1 MRLEITPLCSS
12 FNDCRWSPTRE
23 IWPEQD
29 HSFKIFICHWYQVYL
44 LSLKHVHQ
52 DHPGLRDT
60 ERDLLWLLL
69 DLPSASSWQ
78 SADFQSKVWHP
89 NIKDLGIL
97 QQQTLFIYLAIV
109 WDLIEHICQVLWA
122 FSRGFHV
129 ACPHAFNEF
138 SGLIKWCLYVP
149 IGRYWMTELE
159 SCFVNL
165 NLSSSTL
172 TLPITHST
180 RSNEI
185 LCKSSVTNIK

>member
-1 MRLEITPLCSS
+1 MISNKGNMTWTGSFIQDLHLPLISSLPLEFEACAPRSPRAERHWERLAVVTFRSS
-12 FNDCRWSPTRE
+12 FSFVMTRCKFP
-23 IWPEQD
+23 INGMA
-29 HSFKIFICHWYQVYL
+29 SLYQGIEYF
-44 LSLKHVHQ
+44 
-52 DHPGLRDT
+52 DT
-60 ERDLLWLLL
+60 L
-69 DLPSASSWQ
+69 
-78 SADFQSKVWHP
+78 
-89 NIKDLGIL
+89 
-97 QQQTLFIYLAIV
+97 TLFIYLAIV